1 MITLKLEEVKLPRL
15 MLDTD
20 RSRAKIQFLVTEFSW
35 CEIFSLKYSKS
46 FIGDSTLLF
55 LKVQSDFFY
64 IQILVINILDTFVPF
79 WKTREREH
87 KEEVKSTSQEKM
99 FFFSIVIS
107 VVVLWLYELYEQH
120 YGVWNFTKLTLWRC
134 VCVHTHTT
142 VYLRL
147 TCFWGSSSRNTIVK

>member
-1 MITLKLEEVKLPRL
+1 MITLKLKEVKLPRL

-35 CEIFSLKYSKS
+35 CEIFSLKYSES

-79 WKTREREH
+79 
-87 KEEVKSTSQEKM
+87 
-99 FFFSIVIS
+99 
-107 VVVLWLYELYEQH
+107 
-120 YGVWNFTKLTLWRC
+120 
-134 VCVHTHTT
+134 
-142 VYLRL
+142 
-147 TCFWGSSSRNTIVK
+147 

>member
-79 WKTREREH
+79 
-87 KEEVKSTSQEKM
+87 
-99 FFFSIVIS
+99 
-107 VVVLWLYELYEQH
+107 
-120 YGVWNFTKLTLWRC
+120 
-134 VCVHTHTT
+134 
-142 VYLRL
+142 
-147 TCFWGSSSRNTIVK
+147 